1 MPAQRKP
8 EPAVSSDPWMTLTE
22 GRSTRRS
29 RLAFWSC
36 ASPTGACVLYRLG
49 ARMLRVRRSDLEGL
63 LRRVP
68 TVREAG

>member
-8 EPAVSSDPWMTLTE
+8 EPAASSDPWMTLAEAAQHLHVTDRFLE
-22 GRSTRRS
+22 LRIADGSLR
-29 RLAFWSC
+29 A
-36 ASPTGACVLYRLG
+36 YRLG

-68 TVREAG
+68 TVRQAG